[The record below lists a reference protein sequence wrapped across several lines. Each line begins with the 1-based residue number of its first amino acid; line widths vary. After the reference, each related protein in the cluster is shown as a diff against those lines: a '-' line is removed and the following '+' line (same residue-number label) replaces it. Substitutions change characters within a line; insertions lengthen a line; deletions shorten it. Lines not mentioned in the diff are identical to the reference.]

1 MRCVPIVLVIAILVA
16 GCGPTVR
23 QQRDARLEAF
33 RLELDSTLERW
44 KSDVSLRR
52 FGTSADAARA
62 LATRY
67 DMVYERWGLRADPL
81 AQAAMAYALA
91 LATRVDRKDL
101 SADEANALLARMD
114 VDMKKARSTL
124 AARHS
129 DSPTDRD
136 AAMLSWWKDYWA
148 ANQQAYRIAP
158 GNPVRCES
166 PQAGTHGN
174 PVKCF

>member
-1 MRCVPIVLVIAILVA
+1 
-16 GCGPTVR
+16 
-23 QQRDARLEAF
+23 
-33 RLELDSTLERW
+33 
-44 KSDVSLRR
+44 
-52 FGTSADAARA
+52 
-62 LATRY
+62 
-67 DMVYERWGLRADPL
+67 
-81 AQAAMAYALA
+81 MAYALA

-129 DSPTDRD
+129 DSPADRD

>member
-1 MRCVPIVLVIAILVA
+1 MRRVPIVLVIAILMA
-16 GCGPTVR
+16 GCGPTVQ

-33 RLELDSTLERW
+33 RLELDSTLETW

-52 FGTSADAARA
+52 FGTSADAAHA
-62 LATRY
+62 LTARY

-91 LATRVDRKDL
+91 LATRVDRREL
-101 SADEANALLARMD
+101 SADEANALLAKMES
-114 VDMKKARSTL
+114 DMKKARFTL

-129 DSPTDRD
+129 DSPADRD
-136 AAMLSWWKDYWA
+136 VAMLSWWKEYWA

-158 GNPVRCES
+158 GDPVRCET
-166 PQAGTHGN
+166 PQTRTNSN